1 MRLTMTKS
9 AALKV
14 LTPRVP
20 KELIDRIGTAASN
33 DLLSRSA
40 EARRTC

>member
-1 MRLTMTKS
+1 MTKS

-20 KELIDRIGTAASN
+20 KELIDRIGTAA
-33 DLLSRSA
+33 LLSRSA